1 MNSLQKATFEKP
13 ITISVRNPFNGQMV
27 GEVAETSAAD
37 ILSAIVRAKRAQSA
51 FRRSTPAVRR
61 ALLNALAAEIA
72 MDGEN
77 LARIISSEMGK
88 TIREARNEV
97 RRAQNT
103 LKLSGDAATFLDG
116 EALHC
121 AIVEGGAD
129 RLATITYE
137 PVGVVGAITPFN
149 YPLNLLCHKLGPAI
163 AAGNAV
169 VAKPSPKAPLAAT
182 RLAELAEKAGWPR
195 DLFQIVHGGA
205 NAALS
210 LAGGPIDLLSF
221 TGGAPAGLAL
231 KNASGLIRCLMELG
245 GNDPLFVL
253 PDADLDKAV
262 ATTIG
267 HRFEIAGQSCAAVK
281 KLYLHRD
288 IEKQFTEKLLAAVDA
303 VEFGDPSSDD
313 TDMGTVIDLAAART
327 VAERVTAS
335 LSSGG
340 GRLLTGGSHDGTVFA
355 PTVIANVAIDA
366 PVIASETFGPIIAI
380 RSFTD
385 AADAIA
391 EVNAGSF
398 GLQAGV
404 FTNDHA
410 LIKMFSR
417 DLVVGGVMINEGPD
431 FRAEHVPFGG
441 VKGSGL
447 GREGVRITLREMS
460 ETKVVI
466 D

>member
-1 MNSLQKATFEKP
+1 MTLKAAALAQTGE
-13 ITISVRNPFNGQMV
+13 ITVRNPFNGAVV
-27 GEVAETSAAD
+27 GEVGVTPPAEVFQA
-37 ILSAIVRAKRAQSA
+37 ILRAKRAQAA
-51 FRRSTPAVRR
+51 FRRSTPAERR
-61 ALLNALAAEIA
+61 ALLDALAAEIA
-72 MDGEN
+72 GDSDT
-77 LARIISSEMGK
+77 LARLISMEMGK

-116 EALHC
+116 EAVHC

-137 PVGVVGAITPFN
+137 PVGVVGAVTPFN

-169 VAKPSPKAPLAAT
+169 VAKPSPKAPLAAA
-182 RLAELAEKAGWPR
+182 RLYELAVRAGWPQ

-205 NAALS
+205 ETAVAI
-210 LAGGPIDLLSF
+210 ARGPIDLLSF
-221 TGGAPAGLAL
+221 TGGPSAGLAL
-231 KNASGLIRCLMELG
+231 KNASGLVRCLMELG

-253 PDADLDKAV
+253 PDADLDRAV
-262 ATTIG
+262 ATAVG

-281 KLYLHRD
+281 KLYLHTD
-288 IEKQFTEKLLAAVDA
+288 IEAEFTDRLLAAVAA
-303 VEFGDPSSDD
+303 VTFGDPSRED
-313 TDMGTVIDLAAART
+313 TDMGPVIDDAAARI
-327 VAERVTAS
+327 VEERVRATVDCGA
-335 LSSGG
+335 
-340 GRLLTGGSHDGTVFA
+340 RLLAGGPREQTLVA
-355 PTVIANVAIDA
+355 PTVISSVGPDA
-366 PVIASETFGPIIAI
+366 PVIADETFGPVIAI
-380 RSFTD
+380 RSFDD
-385 AADAIA
+385 ARSAIA
-391 EVNAGSF
+391 EVNAGAY

-410 LIKMFSR
+410 LIRMFSR

-441 VKGSGL
+441 VKRSGL
-447 GREGVRITLREMS
+447 GREGVRIALREMS
-460 ETKVVI
+460 EPKVVI

>member
-1 MNSLQKATFEKP
+1 MTQAQGRSVEANQAIL
-13 ITISVRNPFNGQMV
+13 VRNPFDGTPI
-27 GEVAETSAAD
+27 GEVAASSPMDIVAA
-37 ILSAIVRAKRAQSA
+37 VMRAKAAQWE
-51 FRRSTPAVRR
+51 FRRSTPAARR
-61 ALLNALAAEIA
+61 AMLNGLAAEIA
-72 MDGEN
+72 ADAET
-77 LARIISSEMGK
+77 LARLISSEMGK

-103 LKLSGDAATFLDG
+103 LRLSGDAATFLDG

-169 VAKPSPKAPLAAT
+169 VAKPSPKAPLAAA
-182 RLAELAEKAGWPR
+182 RLRELALKAGWPA
-195 DLFQIVHGGA
+195 DLFQIVHG
-205 NAALS
+205 AAEEA
-210 LAGGPIDLLSF
+210 LALARAPIDLLSF
-221 TGGAPAGLAL
+221 TGGPAAGLAL
-231 KNASGLIRCLMELG
+231 KHASGLIRCLMELG

-253 PDADLDKAV
+253 PDADLDRAV

-267 HRFEIAGQSCAAVK
+267 HRLEIAGQSCAAVK
-281 KLYLHRD
+281 KLYLHQD
-288 IEKQFTEKLLAAVDA
+288 IEEIFIDKLLVAVDA
-303 VEFGDPSSDD
+303 VAFGDPSSED

-327 VAERVTAS
+327 VAERVEATLAGNGGK
-335 LSSGG
+335 LLAGG
-340 GRLLTGGSHDGTVFA
+340 GHDGTVFA
-355 PTVIANVAIDA
+355 PTVISNVAKDA
-366 PVIASETFGPIIAI
+366 PVIADETFGPIIAI
-380 RSFTD
+380 RSFSD
-385 AADAIA
+385 PLEAIA
-391 EVNAGSF
+391 EVNAGAY

-410 LIKMFSR
+410 LIKAFSR
-417 DLVVGGVMINEGPD
+417 GLVVGGVMINEGPD

-441 VKGSGL
+441 VKRSGL
-447 GREGVRITLREMS
+447 GREGVRIALREMS
-460 ETKVVI
+460 EPKVVI

>member
-1 MNSLQKATFEKP
+1 MTQARRLLPETESAV
-13 ITISVRNPFNGQMV
+13 IVRNPFNGAPV
-27 GEVAETSAAD
+27 GEVPASSRSD
-37 ILSAIVRAKRAQSA
+37 IASAIIRGKHAQQD
-51 FRRSTPAVRR
+51 FRYSTPAVRR
-61 ALLNALAAEIA
+61 ALLNSLAAEIA
-72 MDGEN
+72 ADAEA
-77 LARIISSEMGK
+77 LARLISDEMGK

-121 AIVEGGAD
+121 GIVEGGAD

-169 VAKPSPKAPLAAT
+169 VAKPSPKAPLAAQ
-182 RLAELAEKAGWPR
+182 RLYELSRKAGWPA

-205 NAALS
+205 EAAIA
-210 LAGGPIDLLSF
+210 LAQSPIDLLSF
-221 TGGAPAGLAL
+221 TGGPSAGLAL
-231 KNASGLIRCLMELG
+231 KNASGLVRCLMELG

-262 ATTIG
+262 ATATG

-288 IEKQFTEKLLAAVDA
+288 IEKPFTEKLVAAVEA
-303 VEFGDPSSDD
+303 VRFGNPAADD
-313 TDMGTVIDLAAART
+313 TDMGTVIDLQAAQAVAARVKDT
-327 VAERVTAS
+327 VA
-335 LSSGG
+335 GG
-340 GRLLTGGSHDGTVFA
+340 ARLLVGGDHDGTVFA
-355 PTVIANVAIDA
+355 PTVISGIEPTS
-366 PVIASETFGPIIAI
+366 PVISDETFGPVIAI

-385 AADAIA
+385 AGEAIR
-391 EVNAGSF
+391 EVNAGTY

-417 DLVVGGVMINEGPD
+417 DLMVGGVMINEGPD

-441 VKGSGL
+441 VKRSGL
-447 GREGVRITLREMS
+447 GREGVRIALREMS

>member
-1 MNSLQKATFEKP
+1 MSVQKLNFTAMTAIP
-13 ITISVRNPFNGQMV
+13 VRNPFSGQIV
-27 GEVAETSAAD
+27 GEIKETSEAEMIAA
-37 ILSAIVRAKRAQSA
+37 IRRAKIAQA
-51 FRRSTPAVRR
+51 DFRRSMPSVRR

-72 MDGEN
+72 KDADN
-77 LARIISSEMGK
+77 LANIISSEMGK

-121 AIVEGGAD
+121 GIVEGGVD

-137 PVGVVGAITPFN
+137 PAGVLGAITPFN
-149 YPLNLLCHKLGPAI
+149 YPVNLLCHKLGPAI

-169 VAKPSPKAPLAAT
+169 VAKPSPKAPLAAS
-182 RLAELAEKAGWPR
+182 RIADLAERAGWPK

-205 NAALS
+205 DVAIAL
-210 LAGGPIDLLSF
+210 ARAPIDLLSF
-221 TGGAPAGLAL
+221 TGGPSAGLAL
-231 KNASGLIRCLMELG
+231 KNASGLVRCLMELG

-253 PDADLDKAV
+253 PDADLDTAV

-267 HRFEIAGQSCAAVK
+267 HRFEIAGQSCAAIK
-281 KLYLHRD
+281 KLYLHKD
-288 IEKQFTEKLLAAVDA
+288 IEAVFTEKLLAAVDA
-303 VEFGDPSSDD
+303 VKFGDPSLEE
-313 TDMGTVIDLAAART
+313 TDMGPVIDLAAAQL
-327 VAERVTAS
+327 VEERVKDTLVA
-335 LSSGG
+335 GG
-340 GRLLTGGSHDGTVFA
+340 KLLAGGARDANLVE
-355 PTVIANVAIDA
+355 PTVITDIEADA
-366 PVIASETFGPIIAI
+366 PVIADETFGPIIAI
-380 RSFTD
+380 RTFTRT
-385 AADAIA
+385 ADAIA
-391 EVNAGSF
+391 EVNASPF

-410 LIKMFSR
+410 AIKQFSR
-417 DLVVGGVMINEGPD
+417 DLIVGGVMINEGPD

-441 VKGSGL
+441 VKKSGL